1 LAAELRES
9 IPMQDHETIEL
20 VFVAIA
26 ALALLT
32 QTLIL
37 LAIYVGVTKTAKSI
51 KEEVDDIRSSVMPV
65 MHKSRDLVDRLS
77 PKVDQTV
84 TDMAALAHS
93 LRAQATDMEATVT
106 EVLERVRKE
115 AGRVDSMFSGT
126 LDAVDKA
133 GAYVTDVVSKPV
145 RQLSGI
151 LASIKAIIESLTA
164 PNHGYRESA
173 IHDDKD
179 MFV

>member
-1 LAAELRES
+1 
-9 IPMQDHETIEL
+9 MQDHETIEL
-20 VFVAIA
+20 VFIAIA

-37 LAIYVGVTKTAKSI
+37 LAIFMAVKKAAGSI

-65 MHKSRDLVDRLS
+65 MQKTRDMVDRLS
-77 PKVDQTV
+77 PAVEQGVIDLAQ
-84 TDMAALAHS
+84 MARV
-93 LRAQATDMEATVT
+93 LRAQSEAVEDTLAD
-106 EVLERVRKE
+106 VLDRVRSE
-115 AGRVDSMFSGT
+115 TSRIDSMFSGT

-133 GAYVTDVVSKPV
+133 SAYVTGVVSKPV
-145 RQLSGI
+145 RQISRI
-151 LASIKAIIESLTA
+151 LASIKAIIESLTV
-164 PNHGYRESA
+164 PNHGYREPV